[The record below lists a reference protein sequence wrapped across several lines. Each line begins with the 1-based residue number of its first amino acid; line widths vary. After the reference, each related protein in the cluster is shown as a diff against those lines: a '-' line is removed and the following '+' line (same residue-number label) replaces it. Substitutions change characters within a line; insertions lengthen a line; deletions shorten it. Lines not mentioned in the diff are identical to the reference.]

1 MSKIAILTT
10 IFGTI
15 MALGYFPQA
24 YRIWK
29 LKSAESI
36 SLSMFT
42 IFSIGSACWLV
53 YGISIHDIPLT
64 ISSIVGTTGCW
75 LVYGLSLYYKKARR

>member
-10 IFGTI
+10 IFGTF

-36 SLSMFT
+36 SLPMFT
-42 IFSIGSACWLV
+42 IFSIGSFFWLV
-53 YGISIHDIPLT
+53 YGFSIYDKPLM
-64 ISSIVGTTGCW
+64 ISSTIGTTGCW
-75 LVYGLSLYYKKARR
+75 LVYGLSLYYKKVRK